1 MDALLM
7 IFLGALGFMIFLV
20 LLALL
25 AHVIGQVFDNLLR
38 R

>member
-7 IFLGALGFMIFLV
+7 IFLGALGFIGCLILLGV
-20 LLALL
+20 LAY
-25 AHVIGQVFDNLLR
+25 VFDRIFNDLFR